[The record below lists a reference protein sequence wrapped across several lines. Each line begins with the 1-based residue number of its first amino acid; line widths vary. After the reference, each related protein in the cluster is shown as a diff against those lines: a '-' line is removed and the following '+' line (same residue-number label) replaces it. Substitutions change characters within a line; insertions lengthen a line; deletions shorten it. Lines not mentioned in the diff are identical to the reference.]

1 MFSSVFF
8 VGPFKFTIFVM
19 SKVQVFSHR
28 VRQIVRPQFL
38 CFLFTF
44 RVCNENEN
52 NYVRDHCRD
61 SILVYTGRN
70 ELLIQKMINKQALPS
85 LVNES

>member
-8 VGPFKFTIFVM
+8 VGPFKFTIFVV

-52 NYVRDHCRD
+52 NYVRDHCRY

-70 ELLIQKMINKQALPS
+70 ALLIQKMINKQALLS